1 MQEHTLQTHDFYYD
15 LPQELIAQKPVEPR
29 DSSRLMT
36 LDKETGE
43 IPIAISGILQTCC
56 VPATAWF

>member
-1 MQEHTLQTHDFYYD
+1 MQEHTLQTRDFYYD

-36 LDKETGE
+36 LDKET
-43 IPIAISGILQTCC
+43 IAISGILQTCC